1 MELKK
6 YLGEHKTIKDQ
17 QKLSRKLVFP
27 RYNREI
33 IRKQLKKQLDDS
45 DQKLT
50 QKQKIE
56 LEN

>member
-45 DQKLT
+45 D
-50 QKQKIE
+50 
-56 LEN
+56 